1 MNQRSLAL
9 ILAIPLIAA
18 TPAKKP
24 AGFVDLAQLVAS
36 HPLHSVLL
44 AYDRE
49 IAALRSTQ
57 HLGVLSAA
65 TTAERAA
72 AAVRRDASA
81 AQVRAKKRSLRATRG
96 PIVRASEPRSRRS
109 LTSQR
114 TGDREMDRYAAG
126 LTRETNANVTNY
138 GTSIAQR
145 TDRAYAAR
153 EQQLSEKEN
162 TLAFALARRDAAKRL
177 SSALEAGGS
186 ASHAFGTRALH
197 SRAEGTRRL
206 RSFVPSRHC
215 VRSDAAV
222 LTAYRRGLESSGNA
236 DQRGR
241 WRCRLARSGGRQLG
255 DPPARRASGGA
266 DDGDLAEPAA
276 AAASFAPSYRL
287 GDEARHVTGGFHAA
301 GDELSSRFAQLADS
315 ANQSQRETS
324 AAIGRLEATRA
335 QLYRSI
341 VAQIVN
347 EARIV
352 ARRQGLGNVEVGNS
366 RSAGSV
372 DLTRAVRA
380 GLATR

>member
-81 AQVRAKKRSLRATRG
+81 AQVRAEA
-96 PIVRASEPRSRRS
+96 VASRDQGTDRSRERAAVAAL

-177 SSALEAGGS
+177 SLRLRLGDLHLTRSARARSTAELKALDDEELRAISAL
-186 ASHAFGTRALH
+186 R
-197 SRAEGTRRL
+197 
-206 RSFVPSRHC
+206 
-215 VRSDAAV
+215 RSDAAV

-236 DQRGR
+236 DQRAMAV
-241 WRCRLARSGGRQLG
+241 RLHGAADANLAIRRRVAQAGGQTTATSPSLR
-255 DPPARRASGGA
+255 
-266 DDGDLAEPAA
+266 A